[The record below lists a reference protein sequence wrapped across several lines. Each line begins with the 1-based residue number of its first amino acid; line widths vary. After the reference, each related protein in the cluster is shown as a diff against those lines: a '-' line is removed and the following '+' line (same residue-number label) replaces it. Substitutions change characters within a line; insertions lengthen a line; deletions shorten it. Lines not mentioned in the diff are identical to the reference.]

1 MRIRLAALA
10 LLASGACA
18 PAPPTVSGGGA
29 GLVSVAWVGQD
40 SGRFSAPAR
49 GSWCPGDTMV
59 QISAIRSDT
68 AFGFALFVEDTV
80 RPAQH
85 PVLSSEVTADWRPLA
100 TAALRWF
107 AMSPAGAAAGTSTD
121 VKGWEATSGVVSVQ
135 SVDSGPS
142 GTVDLRL
149 RLVGG
154 FDTLRLTGTFASIP
168 IEPAVGACG
177 RVVRPPPR
185 REGR

>member
-1 MRIRLAALA
+1 
-10 LLASGACA
+10 
-18 PAPPTVSGGGA
+18 
-29 GLVSVAWVGQD
+29 
-40 SGRFSAPAR
+40 
-49 GSWCPGDTMV
+49 MV
-59 QISAIRSDT
+59 QIIAIRSDT
-68 AFGFALFVEDTV
+68 AFGFSLFVEDTI

-85 PVLSSEVTADWRPLA
+85 PVLSSEVSADWRPLA

-107 AMSPAGAAAGTSTD
+107 AMSPAGAEGGTSTD

-149 RLVGG
+149 RRVGG
-154 FDTLRLTGTFASIP
+154 FDTLRLTGTFAAIP

-177 RVVRPPPR
+177 RIVRPQAR
-185 REGR
+185 REGQ